1 MFEVYLKIIFDMKN
15 IYDNDVNNIDE
26 LSLLYDILN
35 LSKLK
40 KNLITLLSYMGLLI
54 HVEIEKN
61 IKFNIL
67 DGTFTYKIAMINK
80 SFVKTKKK

>member
-26 LSLLYDILN
+26 LSLLHDILN

-40 KNLITLLSYMGLLI
+40 KKSHYSPILHGFINTRRD
-54 HVEIEKN
+54 IEK
-61 IKFNIL
+61 
-67 DGTFTYKIAMINK
+67 YKIQYFGWYIYLQNCNDK
-80 SFVKTKKK
+80 